1 MGMGGGMGSNPPS
14 RSNAESTT
22 LATLHVTGDEATP
35 LPPVPHAHTRWTSEG
50 AALSASR
57 AHLGHGDGHGWRR
70 HEFHNRR

>member
-35 LPPVPHAHTRWTSEG
+35 LPPVTARTHQMDLRRGYSQRVASSPWPWGWAWVE
-50 AALSASR
+50 AA
-57 AHLGHGDGHGWRR
+57 
-70 HEFHNRR
+70 